1 MSTDYTV
8 TKDLIQT
15 LEDGRQGFAKG
26 AERLMENDEIKL
38 AETFRAFETQ
48 RAEFAAELQ
57 TIAAAYG
64 DDIDESGSAVAAL
77 HRGWMT
83 VIDALSGSSA
93 DGVLGAAETGE
104 SYTVGQYDQAL
115 QSEIS
120 PDLRD
125 VISRQYG
132 PIRSAHDTITSL
144 TASSA

>member
-8 TKDLIQT
+8 TKALIQT
-15 LEDGRQGFAKG
+15 LEDGRKGFAKG
-26 AERLMENDEIKL
+26 AEQLMENDEIKL

-48 RAEFAAELQ
+48 RAEFAAELE
-57 TIAAAYG
+57 TLAAAYG
-64 DDIDESGSAVAAL
+64 DDIDESGSAVAAM

-104 SYTVGQYDQAL
+104 SHTVGQYDQAL
-115 QSEIS
+115 LTEIS
-120 PDLRD
+120 PELRD

-132 PIRSAHDTITSL
+132 PVRNAHDTIAALS
-144 TASSA
+144 ASSV